1 MELITGSARRLGI
14 VMLAA
19 VVVLIPSMRQP
30 VAEEA
35 ATSKTF
41 SQQELDE
48 VLAPIAL
55 YPDALL
61 AQVLMAS
68 TYPMEVVEAA
78 RWAKANPDLKDKA
91 LEDALQEQSWD
102 PAVKAI
108 VAVPQVLTM
117 MDEKLDWTQK
127 LGDAFLVQQ
136 EEVMRTVQNLR
147 GKAKDAGNLETT
159 SQQVVK
165 TEEQGGQT
173 VVIIESAEPEK
184 VYVPVYN
191 PTVIYGS
198 WWYPAPPPYYYYPP
212 GYVAGPGLWFTAG
225 VIVGGAIWGGCNWG
239 RNEININVNK
249 YNSFNRT
256 NIKTGDWNHN
266 PSHRKGVSYRDQATA
281 QKYGRG
287 SDRAAAQ
294 SREQFRGRAEQGR
307 AELGS
312 MDRGQLDKKVQ
323 AADRAGH
330 DLGAKSGKVSSPGS
344 RDLGA
349 ANRDLGAGNRDLGR
363 GSRDLSAGSATRDL
377 TSRPSG
383 SASNRAGSSSG
394 SRGGGFSGVG
404 SGSSTRAASARGSAS
419 FGGAGRGGG
428 MRSGGRGR

>member
-1 MELITGSARRLGI
+1 MERTLHHVSAPVPNGNLILETEMELTIGSARRLGI
-14 VMLAA
+14 IMLAA

-41 SQQELDE
+41 SQQGARRE

-68 TYPMEVVEAA
+68 TYPDGSRRGRTLGEGQPEPEGQGAGRRIA
-78 RWAKANPDLKDKA
+78 G
-91 LEDALQEQSWD
+91 EQSWD

-108 VAVPQVLTM
+108 VAVPQVPTM

-127 LGDAFLVQQ
+127 LGDAFLATTGGHADSA
-136 EEVMRTVQNLR
+136 EPAR
-147 GKAKDAGNLETT
+147 KAKDAGNLETT

-173 VVIIESAEPEK
+173 VVIIESAEPERSTRARLQPDGHLR
-184 VYVPVYN
+184 VLVV
-191 PTVIYGS
+191 
-198 WWYPAPPPYYYYPP
+198 PAPPLYYYYPP

-256 NIKTGDWNHN
+256 NIKTGGGTTTRVIARACHTATRRL
-266 PSHRKGVSYRDQATA
+266 RKNTV
-281 QKYGRG
+281 
-287 SDRAAAQ
+287 AAATGRPR
-294 SREQFRGRAEQGR
+294 SRAN
-307 AELGS
+307 S
-312 MDRGQLDKKVQ
+312 S
-323 AADRAGH
+323 AG
-330 DLGAKSGKVSSPGS
+330 APT
-344 RDLGA
+344 RPC
-349 ANRDLGAGNRDLGR
+349 GAGIDGPRT
-363 GSRDLSAGSATRDL
+363 TRQE
-377 TSRPSG
+377 
-383 SASNRAGSSSG
+383 SSG
-394 SRGGGFSGVG
+394 RRPREPRPRVKDRRSVR
-404 SGSSTRAASARGSAS
+404 
-419 FGGAGRGGG
+419 GAGRDMGNSHA
-428 MRSGGRGR
+428 RPRRVKP